1 MKDILVFIDYLFQ
14 FQLLLD
20 SNKKKLLYQIFK
32 VKSTEEIQ
40 QLFKLNKIRQ
50 LGNLL
55 SHVEESSKQAPIILL
70 FLLLLL
76 KYQIKQQV
84 KFQIKAKKYK

>member
-1 MKDILVFIDYLFQ
+1 VFIDYLFQ